1 MNDEVDLPELESIS
15 LSKYAFAGDDYAENT
30 SEFIMK
36 SVNEKMQWWL
46 EIPNIKLFK
55 GDGYNLN
62 CISRVEL
69 DGMMV
74 VRYTIQKSQH

>member
-36 SVNEKMQWWL
+36 SVNEKMQ
-46 EIPNIKLFK
+46 
-55 GDGYNLN
+55 
-62 CISRVEL
+62 
-69 DGMMV
+69 
-74 VRYTIQKSQH
+74 